1 MGDHMK
7 FKIIFILLIISK
19 LLLPQQNESEPTVVK
34 YVDLKKYSGLWYEI
48 AKIPN
53 RFQKHCKSG
62 TTAQYKLL
70 DDGKIEVIN
79 SCIEEDGESDYT
91 EGIAQIV
98 DKNTNAKLEVS
109 FVSILGIN
117 LFWGDYWIIG
127 LEKKYEYAIVGTP
140 TRKYGW
146 ILSRTPKLSEE
157 KLNEAFEILKAQGYD
172 QKKFEM
178 SLQ

>member
-1 MGDHMK
+1 MK
-7 FKIIFILLIISK
+7 FKIIFLVVTFYFMSITWA
-19 LLLPQQNESEPTVVK
+19 QEMQNEPKVVK
-34 YVDLKKYSGLWYEI
+34 NVDLRKYAGLWYEI

-53 RFQKHCKSG
+53 RFQKHCKRG

-70 DDGKIEVIN
+70 ENGKIEVIN
-79 SCIEEDGESDYT
+79 SCIDKDGEKDAS

-98 DKNTNAKLEVS
+98 DVSSNAKLEVS

-127 LEKKYEYAIVGTP
+127 LDSNYEYAVIGTP

-146 ILSRTPKLSEE
+146 ILSRTPKLSDE
-157 KLNEAFEILKAQGYD
+157 KLKETFEILRSQGYD
-172 QKKFEM
+172 TNKFEM
-178 SLQ
+178 SVP

>member
-1 MGDHMK
+1 MK
-7 FKIIFILLIISK
+7 LKIILLVVTFYFISITWA
-19 LLLPQQNESEPTVVK
+19 QEMQNEPKVVK

-53 RFQKHCKSG
+53 RFQKHCKRG

-70 DDGKIEVIN
+70 ENGKIEVIN
-79 SCIEEDGESDYT
+79 SCIEEDGERDAT

-98 DKNTNAKLEVS
+98 DVSSNAKLEVS
-109 FVSILGIN
+109 FVSVLGIN

-127 LEKKYEYAIVGTP
+127 LDSNYDYALVGTP

-157 KLNEAFEILKAQGYD
+157 KLKEAFELLKSQGYEP
-172 QKKFEM
+172 KKFEM
-178 SLQ
+178 TVQ

>member
-1 MGDHMK
+1 MK
-7 FKIIFILLIISK
+7 FKIIFLVVTFYFMSITWA
-19 LLLPQQNESEPTVVK
+19 QEMQNEPKVVK
-34 YVDLKKYSGLWYEI
+34 NVDLRKYAGLWYEI

-53 RFQKHCKSG
+53 RFQKHCKRG

-70 DDGKIEVIN
+70 ENGKIEVIN
-79 SCIEEDGESDYT
+79 SCIDEDGEKDAS

-98 DKNTNAKLEVS
+98 DVSSNAKLEVS

-127 LEKKYEYAIVGTP
+127 LDSNYEYAVIGTP

-146 ILSRTPKLSEE
+146 ILSRTPKLSDE
-157 KLNEAFEILKAQGYD
+157 KLKETFEILRSQGYD
-172 QKKFEM
+172 TNKFEM
-178 SLQ
+178 SVP

>member
-1 MGDHMK
+1 MNRRALISVIIVQLAA
-7 FKIIFILLIISK
+7 FTFSQEKI
-19 LLLPQQNESEPTVVK
+19 NEPKVVK
-34 YVDLKKYSGLWYEI
+34 YVDLNKYAGLWYEI

-53 RFQKHCKSG
+53 RFQKHCKRG

-70 DDGKIEVIN
+70 ENGKIEVIN
-79 SCIEEDGESDYT
+79 SCIDEDGERDAS
-91 EGIAQIV
+91 EGIAKVV
-98 DKNTNAKLEVS
+98 DASSNAKLEVS

-127 LEKKYEYAIVGTP
+127 LDIDYEYAVVGTP

-157 KLNEAFEILKAQGYD
+157 KLNEAFEKLKSQGYD
-172 QKKFEM
+172 TEKFEM

>member
-1 MGDHMK
+1 MK
-7 FKIIFILLIISK
+7 FKIIFLVVIFLLTVPSYG
-19 LLLPQQNESEPTVVK
+19 QDMQNEPKVVK
-34 YVDLKKYSGLWYEI
+34 YVDLKKYAGLWYEI

-53 RFQKHCKSG
+53 RFQKHCKRG

-70 DDGKIEVIN
+70 ENGKIEVIN
-79 SCIEEDGESDYT
+79 SCIEEDGERDAS
-91 EGIAQIV
+91 EGVAQVV
-98 DKNTNAKLEVS
+98 DASSNAKLEVS

-117 LFWGDYWIIG
+117 LFWGDYWVIG
-127 LEKKYEYAIVGTP
+127 LDDNYEYAVVGTP

-157 KLNEAFEILKAQGYD
+157 KLNEAFELLKSQGYEP
-172 QKKFEM
+172 KKFEM

>member
-1 MGDHMK
+1 MK
-7 FKIIFILLIISK
+7 LKIIFILLTISK

-53 RFQKHCKSG
+53 RFQKHCKRG

-70 DDGKIEVIN
+70 ENGKIEVIN
-79 SCIEEDGESDYT
+79 SCIEEDGERDAS
-91 EGIAQIV
+91 EGIAQVV
-98 DKNTNAKLEVS
+98 DGSTNAKLEVS

-127 LEKKYEYAIVGTP
+127 LDDNYEYAVVGTP

-146 ILSRTPKLSEE
+146 ILGRTPKLSDV
-157 KLNEAFEILKAQGYD
+157 KIKEAFEILKSQGYD
-172 QKKFEM
+172 PKNFEM
-178 SLQ
+178 SEQ

>member
-1 MGDHMK
+1 MK
-7 FKIIFILLIISK
+7 LKNIFILLIISK
-19 LLLPQQNESEPTVVK
+19 LLLPQQNEAEPTVVK

-70 DDGKIEVIN
+70 ENGKIEVIN
-79 SCIEEDGESDYT
+79 SCIEEDGERDYAD
-91 EGIAQIV
+91 GIAQIA
-98 DKNTNAKLEVS
+98 DRNTNAKLEVS

-117 LFWGDYWIIG
+117 LFWGDYWVIG
-127 LEKKYEYAIVGTP
+127 LDDNYEYAVVGTP

-157 KLNEAFEILKAQGYD
+157 KLNEAFEILKSQGYEP
-172 QKKFEM
+172 KKFEM
-178 SLQ
+178 TVQ